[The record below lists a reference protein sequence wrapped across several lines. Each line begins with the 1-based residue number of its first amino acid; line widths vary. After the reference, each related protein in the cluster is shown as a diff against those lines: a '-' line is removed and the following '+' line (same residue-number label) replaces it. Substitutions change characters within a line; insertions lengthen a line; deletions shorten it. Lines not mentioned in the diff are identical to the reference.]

1 VLLLATAGR
10 MPARTAK
17 GTAMLRRVRGFR
29 TVIETAETH
38 MSRWAEKE
46 LVFTR
51 FLPFAVVFGC
61 TDKWARAF
69 EALGIEPDT
78 SWYVSSHPFVY
89 AQFADSMELRVTTQA
104 AITSTPS
111 ARARAG
117 SPAAGSPAAGGGGGA
132 AGW

>member
-1 VLLLATAGR
+1 

-17 GTAMLRRVRGFR
+17 GTALLRRVRGFR

-61 TDKWARAF
+61 TDKWAKAF
-69 EALGIEPDT
+69 ASLGVQPDT
-78 SWYVSSHPFVY
+78 SWYVSPHPFVF
-89 AQFADSMELRVTTQA
+89 AHFADSMDGLRGHDRWHDRLDAVGLGLERVLGRRRLLRRRRRRRWWRQLVRHR
-104 AITSTPS
+104 S
-111 ARARAG
+111 
-117 SPAAGSPAAGGGGGA
+117 
-132 AGW
+132 